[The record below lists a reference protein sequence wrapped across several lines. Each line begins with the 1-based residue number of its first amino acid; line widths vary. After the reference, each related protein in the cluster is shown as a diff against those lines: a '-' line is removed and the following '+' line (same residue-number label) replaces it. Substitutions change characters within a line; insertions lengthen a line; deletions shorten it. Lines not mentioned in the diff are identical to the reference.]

1 MFAANA
7 TQNRATNLWAAA
19 FSVSVSAILFAY
31 AIVPASP
38 NLIA

>member
-1 MFAANA
+1 MYAANNANNLFAAVIS
-7 TQNRATNLWAAA
+7 LG
-19 FSVSVSAILFAY
+19 VSAILFAY